1 MKNEDAEAILGYNR
15 KRHFNPEDIDEAKK
29 PSKDEIEADRLRKK
43 QAYAPPEASFST
55 QKIVGSAFVV
65 DSSGKVIDPKE
76 ELKKMTAQTRK
87 IIEDCLYKSKMEPE
101 KVSQNFNTP
110 ISVVVEVQK
119 EWEKKNEWTLE
130 KT

>member
-1 MKNEDAEAILGYNR
+1 
-15 KRHFNPEDIDEAKK
+15 
-29 PSKDEIEADRLRKK
+29 
-43 QAYAPPEASFST
+43 
-55 QKIVGSAFVV
+55 
-65 DSSGKVIDPKE
+65 
-76 ELKKMTAQTRK
+76 MTAQTRK